1 MLLLKASQVCIAE
14 RKSCLLMLWQ
24 ARGCHPT
31 IPCRMPFDAL
41 VIQRQLVS
49 SHQYVCLIRASYLLQ
64 AKQPQG
70 ITFWINIA
78 IIVVFSV
85 GGLLAAVGSIR
96 QIAMHAQ
103 TYDLFH

>member
-1 MLLLKASQVCIAE
+1 MLGKPEAVILPSPVRCPLMPWSYGGSLRALHQDM
-14 RKSCLLMLWQ
+14 CLTQ
-24 ARGCHPT
+24 
-31 IPCRMPFDAL
+31 
-41 VIQRQLVS
+41 
-49 SHQYVCLIRASYLLQ
+49 ASYLLQ
-64 AKQPQG
+64 AKKPQG

-96 QIAMHAQ
+96 QIVMHAQ

>member
-1 MLLLKASQVCIAE
+1 MLLLKLSQGCVVE
-14 RKSCLLMLWQ
+14 RKSCLLKPVKIQ
-24 ARGCHPT
+24 AVICLPPVRCPL
-31 IPCRMPFDAL
+31 MPWSYNGSLRAP
-41 VIQRQLVS
+41 
-49 SHQYVCLIRASYLLQ
+49 HQHMSLTQASYLLQ

-70 ITFWINIA
+70 ITFWINVA

>member
-1 MLLLKASQVCIAE
+1 M
-14 RKSCLLMLWQ
+14 CLTQ
-24 ARGCHPT
+24 
-31 IPCRMPFDAL
+31 
-41 VIQRQLVS
+41 
-49 SHQYVCLIRASYLLQ
+49 ASYLLQ

-70 ITFWINIA
+70 ITFWINIT

-96 QIAMHAQ
+96 QIAMHAR

>member
-1 MLLLKASQVCIAE
+1 MLLLKVSQVCIAE
-14 RKSCLLMLWQ
+14 RESCLRMLVK
-24 ARGCHPT
+24 
-31 IPCRMPFDAL
+31 IECRQLCITCQMPSDAL

-49 SHQYVCLIRASYLLQ
+49 PHQYVCLTQASYLLQ